1 MKSMKHLATRK
12 DESGKTALAVYVAVE
27 ILHYHAYCTSRKIPE
42 NCFSPDEFLINLP
55 NNT

>member
-1 MKSMKHLATRK
+1 MKHLATRK